1 MLGFTFM
8 VEPVEESDRIF
19 FENLYKK
26 YNRLMFSTANRYCSK
41 LCDCEDI
48 VQDSVVNLCSKVK
61 LLRNLPSYALPSYI
75 CYTVKNTAISH
86 YRHQLVI
93 EKHLSSL
100 DGEMEAQIIPP
111 LDYVLLSDLKVGLS
125 KVWARLP
132 ERDQEL
138 LFRKYVFGESTA
150 ELANVFHCREDN
162 IRMRLTRAR
171 RRAAKLIEEEGIYEQ
186 I

>member
-1 MLGFTFM
+1 MIGFTFTI
-8 VEPVEESDRIF
+8 EAVEESDRIF

-48 VQDSVVNLCSKVK
+48 VQDSVVNLCGKVK
-61 LLRNLPSYALPSYI
+61 LLRDLPSYALPSYI
-75 CYTVKNTAISH
+75 CYTVKNMAINH
-86 YRHQLVI
+86 HRHQMVI
-93 EKHLSSL
+93 KKHQSSL
-100 DGEMEAQIIPP
+100 DGKTESQIITP

-125 KVWARLP
+125 KVWACLP

-138 LFRKYVFGESTA
+138 LFRKYVFGESTT
-150 ELANVFHCREDN
+150 ELADVFHCREDN

-171 RRAAKLIEEEGIYEQ
+171 RKAAKLIKEEGIYEK